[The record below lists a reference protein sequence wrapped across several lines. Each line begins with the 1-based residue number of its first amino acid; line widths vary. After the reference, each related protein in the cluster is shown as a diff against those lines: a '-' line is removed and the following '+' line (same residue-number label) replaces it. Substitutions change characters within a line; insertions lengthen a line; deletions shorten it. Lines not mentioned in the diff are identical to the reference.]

1 MTATFRRP
9 LTTGRPDESSSHRCA
24 QPAGVAP
31 GVPRAPAFD
40 GRFDAV
46 RDPDGEAGR
55 GRLGHAY

>member
-9 LTTGRPDESSSHRCA
+9 FTTGRPDESSSHRGG
-24 QPAGVAP
+24 PTTNVAP
-31 GVPRAPAFD
+31 GILRPSAFD